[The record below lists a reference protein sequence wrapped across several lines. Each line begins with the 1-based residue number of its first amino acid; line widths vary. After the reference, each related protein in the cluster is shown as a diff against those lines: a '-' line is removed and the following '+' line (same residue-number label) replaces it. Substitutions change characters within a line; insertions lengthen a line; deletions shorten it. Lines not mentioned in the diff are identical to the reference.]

1 MLLAA
6 NYTIAN
12 VRSWYVKCNCQAG
25 VLTAYWYFV
34 SNYVAQMF
42 FFSWRL
48 TMWMLT
54 LVTFWFEAETPHIC
68 HRLGW
73 SSCKL
78 ALTLMFYDTLRD
90 VV

>member
-1 MLLAA
+1 
-6 NYTIAN
+6 
-12 VRSWYVKCNCQAG
+12 
-25 VLTAYWYFV
+25 
-34 SNYVAQMF
+34 
-42 FFSWRL
+42 
-48 TMWMLT
+48 MWMLT